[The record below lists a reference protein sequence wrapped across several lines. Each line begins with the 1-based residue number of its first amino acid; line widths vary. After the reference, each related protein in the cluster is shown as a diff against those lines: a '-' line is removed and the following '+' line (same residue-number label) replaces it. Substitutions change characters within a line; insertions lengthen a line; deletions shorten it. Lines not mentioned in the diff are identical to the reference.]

1 MDNITFA
8 NKVISDTYVFKNINM
23 DIMNLYS
30 INNKKCLGPCFPP
43 KYIYKHPQIL
53 NELMDI
59 DKNTCPIKF
68 EEKINKDECA
78 IVTKD
83 YDKYNPYETDYIN
96 YSIAFNDNAYLKQ
109 IYNINNINDVKNY
122 LQFNIETLPLLS
134 QKRILNCI
142 YNAYLNNDLFP
153 NKIYINLVKNILKKI
168 FEIEIPSTKIY
179 KQIMKN
185 KNNNKNKSDEIK
197 DTFDIF
203 LFLFNKYCKKL

>member
-1 MDNITFA
+1 
-8 NKVISDTYVFKNINM
+8 
-23 DIMNLYS
+23 
-30 INNKKCLGPCFPP
+30 
-43 KYIYKHPQIL
+43 
-53 NELMDI
+53 MDI

-96 YSIAFNDNAYLKQ
+96 YSIAFNDDAYLKQ
-109 IYNINNINDVKNY
+109 IYNINNITDVKNY

>member
-8 NKVISDTYVFKNINM
+8 NKVISDTYDFKNINM

-30 INNKKCLGPCFPP
+30 INNKKCLGPCFPS

-68 EEKINKDECA
+68 EEKINKDECTV
-78 IVTKD
+78 VTKD
-83 YDKYNPYETDYIN
+83 YDKYSPYETDYIN
-96 YSIAFNDNAYLKQ
+96 YSIAYNDDVYLKQ

-122 LQFNIETLPLLS
+122 LEFNIETLPLLS

-142 YNAYLNNDLFP
+142 YNVYLNNDLFP

-185 KNNNKNKSDEIK
+185 KNNNKSDEIK